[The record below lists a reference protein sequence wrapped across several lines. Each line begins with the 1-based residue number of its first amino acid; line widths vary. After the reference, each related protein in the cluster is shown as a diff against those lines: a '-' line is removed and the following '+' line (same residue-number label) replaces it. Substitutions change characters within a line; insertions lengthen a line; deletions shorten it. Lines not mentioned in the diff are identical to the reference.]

1 MIKLYRIKYEVKQ
14 YILTS
19 IKGVQYMNNDGIL
32 ANLGISS
39 KLAYGLIVQSI
50 LVIFSALISIWVFLE
65 HIMVSLSIM

>member
-1 MIKLYRIKYEVKQ
+1 M
-14 YILTS
+14 S
-19 IKGVQYMNNDGIL
+19 NDGIL
-32 ANLGISS
+32 ANFGISS